1 MSMNAPVSNGSESSS
16 AHPKPLLDVRV
27 LFLII
32 IIASVA
38 FLGGVLYSNS
48 TDSPHDNQDFKV
60 FWEGWDILD
69 QDYYYQMPENTSL
82 VYGALQ
88 GLFASVGD
96 QYTFFDPPTKA
107 EYARQ
112 VTAGEFGGIGAYVT
126 QNSDGQVEIV
136 SPFPDFP
143 ADQAGL
149 KAGDVILEVDGTSIQ
164 GMSLTDALSLLRGE
178 VGTQMSLTID
188 RPSDG
193 TQFTVQVTRAVVE
206 MPIINSHMFGDVGY
220 VRLYIF
226 NEKAVQSVQNEVQQM
241 LDQGAQALILDLR
254 GNPGGLLDQAVG
266 IGDLFLNAGVVVTQR
281 NRNGQEIVYRSKDG
295 DLAENVPVIVL
306 IDENSA
312 SASEVVAGALRDRGR
327 AVLVGRT
334 SFGKGSVQYVHDLP
348 DGSQVHVTTALWF
361 TPDDIAIQGKGL
373 TPDVS
378 VKDQESANLDQDP
391 FIVAALAYIKDNLL
405 TESPSATPGTGISDG
420 NQS

>member
-1 MSMNAPVSNGSESSS
+1 MSTNAPVSGGPESSNG
-16 AHPKPLLDVRV
+16 HPKPLLDVRI
-27 LFLII
+27 LFVVIVI
-32 IIASVA
+32 SGAA
-38 FLGGVLYSNS
+38 FLAGVLYSNA
-48 TDSPHDNQDFKV
+48 TDSPHNNQDFKL
-60 FWEGWDILD
+60 FWESWDILD
-69 QDYYYQMPENTSL
+69 QDYYYAMPDNTSL

-96 QYTFFDPPTKA
+96 KYTFFDPPTQA

-126 QNSDGQVEIV
+126 QHSDGQVVIV
-136 SPFPDFP
+136 SPFPDYP

-149 KAGDVILEVDGTSIQ
+149 QAGDMILEADGTSIQ
-164 GMSLTDALSLLRGE
+164 QMSLTDALSVLRGE
-178 VGTQMSLTID
+178 VGTKVTLTVY
-188 RPSDG
+188 RPSDSS
-193 TQFTVQVTRAVVE
+193 QFTVEITRAVVE
-206 MPIINSHMFGDVGY
+206 MPIVNSQMFGDVGY

-226 NEKAVQSVQNEVQQM
+226 NEKAVESVQNEVQQM
-241 LDQGAQALILDLR
+241 LDQGTQALILDLR

-281 NRNGQEIVYRSKDG
+281 NRSGQEIVYRSKDG
-295 DLAENVPVIVL
+295 DLAENIPVVVL

-327 AVLVGRT
+327 ATLVGRT

-361 TPDDIAIQGKGL
+361 TPNEIAIQGKGL
-373 TPDVS
+373 SPDVT
-378 VKDQESANLDQDP
+378 VTDQENANLDQDP
-391 FIVAALAYIKDNLL
+391 FVAAALAYIHDNLL
-405 TESPSATPGTGISDG
+405 TASPPATPGTGISDG